1 MVKSKT
7 IEMVGFEKLPGGQ
20 NAIIAVMSYSG
31 YDIEDASVLN
41 KASLDRGFGR
51 CIVLKKNVT
60 SVKRYPNQ
68 TVDRIVAPPDEALA
82 ALAIPASECATDP
95 RKASL
100 QQRNKKYQPLD
111 LDGICR
117 VGERVYPGDVLIN
130 KQMPANTNDT
140 LANPSNLPD
149 SQYRPQAVSYKGAEH
164 AYVDKVLLTS
174 NENDHFLVKVLMR
187 STRRPELGD
196 KFSSRHGQK
205 GVCGLIVAQEDM
217 PFNDQVS
224 DHEMRRTEYSW

>member
-1 MVKSKT
+1 M
-7 IEMVGFEKLPGGQ
+7 
-20 NAIIAVMSYSG
+20 
-31 YDIEDASVLN
+31 LN

-82 ALAIPASECATDP
+82 ALAYTAEEMAADP
-95 RKASL
+95 KKASV
-100 QQRNKKYQPLD
+100 QGRNRKYAPLD
-111 LDGICR
+111 LDGLCR
-117 VGERVYPGDVLIN
+117 VGERVFPGEMLVN
-130 KQMPANTNDT
+130 KQMPANQTDT

-149 SQYRPQAVSYKGAEH
+149 SQYRPQAMTYRGAEH

-174 NENDHFLVKVLMR
+174 NENDHFLIKVLMR

-205 GVCGLIVAQEDM
+205 GVCGQLPKRVPAFHTFHVFLSSLALLCLCLCQA
-217 PFNDQVS
+217 
-224 DHEMRRTEYSW
+224 

>member
-1 MVKSKT
+1 MCSFLSFSLFFVIRS
-7 IEMVGFEKLPGGQ
+7 
-20 NAIIAVMSYSG
+20 
-31 YDIEDASVLN
+31 DASMLN

-68 TVDRIVAPPDEALA
+68 TVDRIVAPPEEALA
-82 ALAIPASECATDP
+82 ALAYTAEEMAADP
-95 RKASL
+95 KKASV
-100 QQRNKKYQPLD
+100 QGRNRKYAPLD
-111 LDGICR
+111 LDGLCR
-117 VGERVYPGDVLIN
+117 VGERVFPGEMLVN
-130 KQMPANTNDT
+130 KQMPANQTDT

-149 SQYRPQAVSYKGAEH
+149 SQYRPQAMTYRGAEH

-174 NENDHFLVKVLMR
+174 NENDHFLIKVLMR

-205 GVCGLIVAQEDM
+205 GGQRH
-217 PFNDQVS
+217 NS
-224 DHEMRRTEYSW
+224 MRCESWR